1 MKGQHSPWIAW
12 SVTGSFP
19 PLGFAGFTGLSRDIV
34 ATIASVWL
42 HLRAATG
49 RHGTTP
55 GFHLLGMPRVHPRH
69 TGGTTHLHYA
79 VVFLLIIDPNKD
91 AAANVV
97 ASFGPDGARNSNAT
111 AMGWTARMSET
122 SVPTTN
128 SG

>member
-1 MKGQHSPWIAW
+1 M
-12 SVTGSFP
+12 
-19 PLGFAGFTGLSRDIV
+19 
-34 ATIASVWL
+34 
-42 HLRAATG
+42 RAATG

-55 GFHLLGMPRVHPRH
+55 GFHLLGMPHVHPRH
-69 TGGTTHLHYA
+69 TGGTTNHLYA

-97 ASFGPDGARNSNAT
+97 ASFGPDGAHNNNAT
-111 AMGWTARMSET
+111 NMGWTTRMSKT